1 MFNKNIKSF
10 EDLQAEKQRLK
21 YEIAISEQK
30 MKSNVEKFK
39 YQLSFDY
46 LLESMLSKI
55 KIQENSL
62 IKYLILAYKWFNK

>member
-1 MFNKNIKSF
+1 MLNKNIKSF

-30 MKSNVEKFK
+30 MKSNVEKFR

-62 IKYLILAYKWFNK
+62 INYLILAYKWFNK